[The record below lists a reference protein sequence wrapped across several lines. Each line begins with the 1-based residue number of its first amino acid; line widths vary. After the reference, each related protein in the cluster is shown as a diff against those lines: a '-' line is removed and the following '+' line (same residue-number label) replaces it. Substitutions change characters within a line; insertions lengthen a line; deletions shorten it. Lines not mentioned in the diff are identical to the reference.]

1 MSVNKYTTASGLQT
15 LANGSRVW
23 IGTKAAYEAAK
34 QAGTLPND
42 CLIAITDDEANPFD
56 FDDKEFIT
64 TGLTYANAEYFRG
77 GYIKVGSLVFV
88 DMSVRILTTPTSYV
102 STRPTISGLPTPKDM
117 FVAVPWVDNMGR
129 HGVARMANG
138 TMEWYEDSGVEAY
151 GVATITYTYIAAS
164 SE

>member
-42 CLIAITDDEANPFD
+42 CLIAITDDETSPFD

-88 DMSVRILTTPTSYV
+88 DLSVRILTTPGSSTS
-102 STRPTISGLPTPKDM
+102 THPTISGFPQGKDR
-117 FVAVPWVDNMGR
+117 FVAVPWVDNIWHWGT
-129 HGVARMANG
+129 VRMMDG
-138 TMEWYEDSGVEAY
+138 EVRWFEDSGVQAN
-151 GVATITYTYIAAS
+151 GVATITYTYVAES